1 MEASTALTLVN
12 LVVKN
17 VYTPSQTLA
26 LSVNAKTRVAELK
39 QRLHEEFPQQP
50 TPSSQK
56 LIFGGKIC
64 GDHELLEQILAPV
77 QSSHRKD
84 GDDSEEPVVF
94 HLLVTSTAPKNRVEI
109 PQTKTLESER
119 QEAVEAAD
127 SPRPSHNR
135 VETPTFETPQASA
148 TTPFPFHQPA
158 MSQQQQNL
166 YRQSVLM
173 QQQAMVLTQIQ
184 YLQYL
189 LMQQRQA
196 DSTPG
201 VQHQQQVYG
210 AHFGAPYGNFYGMM
224 PHQMFQAQVHA
235 QPNAAAQAAT
245 TPVPAQSAAA
255 APAEPQERP
264 LIVQMVREVGPL
276 LDFRMAVKMAFML
289 FIIGQ
294 DTPMDRILMLGL
306 LSFISYLHIT
316 GIFSKIYEV
325 YNRGRSQNSE
335 PAPNAPADPN
345 APGAAAA
352 AGAAIAERYGML
364 TRVLRISPDRGV
376 VQDVKYFV
384 VGLLLSLVPAWHP
397 QPIQGAAPMRENAV
411 PDGAG
416 DVPLQGKARTSRM
429 SHRSLVATLSPAVLS
444 SCGKSSF

>member
-1 MEASTALTLVN
+1 MEASAAVN

-26 LSVNAKTRVAELK
+26 LSVSAKTRVDELK
-39 QRLHEEFPQQP
+39 QRLHEEFPEQP
-50 TPSSQK
+50 PPSSQK

-84 GDDSEEPVVF
+84 GDGSEEPVVF
-94 HLLVTSTAPKNRVEI
+94 HLLVTSAAPKSRVEA
-109 PQTKTLESER
+109 PQTRAAEP
-119 QEAVEAAD
+119 EAVEAAD
-127 SPRPSHNR
+127 SPRPSRNR
-135 VETPTFETPQASA
+135 VEAPTFETPQAPA
-148 TTPFPFHQPA
+148 AAAAPFPFHQPA

-173 QQQAMVLTQIQ
+173 QQQAMVLSQIQ

-196 DSTPG
+196 DSTPE
-201 VQHQQQVYG
+201 VQHQQQAFG

-224 PHQMFQAQVHA
+224 PHQMFQAHVQA
-235 QPNAAAQAAT
+235 RPNAAVQGAAT
-245 TPVPAQSAAA
+245 PAPTQTAAP

-264 LIVQMVREVGPL
+264 LIVQILREVGPL
-276 LDFRMAVKMAFML
+276 MDFRMAVKMAFML

-294 DTPMDRILMLGL
+294 DTPMDRILMLAL

-316 GIFSKIYEV
+316 GIFAKIYEV

-335 PAPNAPADPN
+335 PAPNVPAN
-345 APGAAAA
+345 ANTPGAAAA

-397 QPIQGAAPMRENAV
+397 QPIQGAAPMAENAV
-411 PDGAG
+411 PDAAG
-416 DVPLQGKARTSRM
+416 DVPLQGI
-429 SHRSLVATLSPAVLS
+429 
-444 SCGKSSF
+444 